1 MSNYDEFEEF
11 DDPDYGQKPRRAGMS
26 GCAKLTIGC
35 GVLCAVGAVVALVV
49 VAWIA
54 ANARKFGA
62 DLATAGMKEA
72 LKELKLPADQQQ
84 RIFDR
89 IDDVGERFK
98 EKEITL
104 EEVARIFENIGKG
117 PLIPAGMV
125 LVVERA
131 YLDESGLDEEEK
143 TAARVTIQRFTH
155 GAVRKMIPQTK
166 VDEVL
171 DTITETK
178 NNKGERKFRHPI
190 SDEELRNFLDQA
202 MQAADEANVPEDVP
216 KINFADEFDKAIDQA
231 LGEAAPDEA
240 AGKNEAEPEAS
251 DAH

>member
-11 DDPDYGQKPRRAGMS
+11 DDPDYGQKPRQAGMS
-26 GCAKLTIGC
+26 GCAKLAIGC
-35 GVLCAVGAVVALVV
+35 GVLCAIGAAIAIAVVF
-49 VAWIA
+49 WIA
-54 ANARKFGA
+54 ANARKLGA
-62 DLATAGMKEA
+62 DLATTGMKEG

-98 EKEITL
+98 DEEITL
-104 EEVARIFENIGKG
+104 EEVARIFQNIAKG

-131 YLDESGLDEEEK
+131 YLDESGLDDQEK
-143 TAARVTIQRFTH
+143 AAARVTIQRFSH
-155 GAVRKMIPQTK
+155 GAVRKMIPQAK

-190 SDEELRNFLDQA
+190 SDEELRTFLDQA
-202 MQAADEANVPEDVP
+202 KQAADEANVPEDVP

-231 LGEAAPDEA
+231 LGEAAPDAA
-240 AGKNEAEPEAS
+240 AGEAEAEAS

>member
-1 MSNYDEFEEF
+1 MSNDDEFEEF
-11 DDPDYGQKPRRAGMS
+11 DDPDYGQKPRQAGMS
-26 GCAKLTIGC
+26 GCAKLAIGC
-35 GVLCAVGAVVALVV
+35 GVLCAVGAVVAIAAVF
-49 VAWIA
+49 WIA
-54 ANARKFGA
+54 ANARKLGA
-62 DLATAGMKEA
+62 DLATKGMKEG

-98 EKEITL
+98 DEEITL
-104 EEVARIFENIGKG
+104 EEVGRIFQNIAKG

-131 YLDESGLDEEEK
+131 YLDESGLDDDEK
-143 TAARVTIQRFTH
+143 AAARVTIQRFSH
-155 GAVRKMIPQTK
+155 GAVRKMIPQAK

-190 SDEELRNFLDQA
+190 SDEELRAFLDKA
-202 MQAADEANVPEDVP
+202 KQAADDANVPGDVP

-231 LGEAAPDEA
+231 LGDAAPDEA
-240 AGKNEAEPEAS
+240 AGEQ
-251 DAH
+251 